1 MGFIHSIILVAIV
14 FNLGNKLVKVN
25 GILDIRLK
33 KSSFACLDIE
43 QKPKKIQQSYVI
55 PLDRHT
61 IRMFV
66 VVPIHFQMVP
76 LNNNVVIKIGNI
88 PKQTRQLN
96 SSMTIQLGV

>member
-43 QKPKKIQQSYVI
+43 QKPKKFNS
-55 PLDRHT
+55 HT
-61 IRMFV
+61 
-66 VVPIHFQMVP
+66 
-76 LNNNVVIKIGNI
+76 
-88 PKQTRQLN
+88 
-96 SSMTIQLGV
+96 